1 MNPTTPSRNVAR
13 WSGRAS
19 KPTPRFSSPGHV
31 VERPQHRSAAPVDAT
46 AWSMRYL
53 QRQEVKS
60 QPWFRHLDFAKLA
73 DEDIKKTFWTDTME
87 KKFKDYIPIPLAMR
101 RDPQI

>member
-1 MNPTTPSRNVAR
+1 M
-13 WSGRAS
+13 
-19 KPTPRFSSPGHV
+19 
-31 VERPQHRSAAPVDAT
+31 ERPKHRSAAPVDAT

-73 DEDIKKTFWTDTME
+73 DEDIKKTFWTGFLE
-87 KKFKDYIPIPLAMR
+87 EKFKKYIPIPLAMR
-101 RDPQI
+101 RDPQIRSHC